1 MSSPETEDLCCVVD
15 AGERCMNVASH
26 TTFSKKMKL
35 LAQKKQKLFPDPTV
49 IEIAFT
55 IYTYIYIYIYIYI
68 YVYYIVC

>member
-15 AGERCMNVASH
+15 AGERCMNIASH

-49 IEIAFT
+49 IGIAFT
-55 IYTYIYIYIYIYI
+55 IICNYTLYIYIYIYI
-68 YVYYIVC
+68 